1 MFAFAQCKCT
11 LCKWE
16 ASPRYLVS
24 IYIWTVLKVETIH
37 FSNYDYQVVLKSVLQ
52 AKICLGF
59 AEGDWKVSV
68 TTEESGKHGN
78 VVMVAY
84 GDKGNSGQIML
95 GKCGNKKLFN
105 AGNVDEFKVCFPASP
120 SSVSTL
126 FLKI

>member
-1 MFAFAQCKCT
+1 MNFKQ
-11 LCKWE
+11 
-16 ASPRYLVS
+16 
-24 IYIWTVLKVETIH
+24 
-37 FSNYDYQVVLKSVLQ
+37 KSVS
-52 AKICLGF
+52 GF

-105 AGNVDEFKVCFPASP
+105 AGNVDEFKVCCQPLSLLFQHLYRRHITN
-120 SSVSTL
+120 VSNFHFALSDLENVL
-126 FLKI
+126 FSLTF

>member
-1 MFAFAQCKCT
+1 M
-11 LCKWE
+11 
-16 ASPRYLVS
+16 
-24 IYIWTVLKVETIH
+24 
-37 FSNYDYQVVLKSVLQ
+37 
-52 AKICLGF
+52 GF

-105 AGNVDEFKVCFPASP
+105 AGNVDEFKVCYQPL
-120 SSVSTL
+120 SVLFQHLNWRHITNISNFHFTHSGLKMFFNCNVLTL
-126 FLKI
+126 NFR